1 MRTRVGLA
9 LTVLT
14 ACQGQVGD
22 PVGALPPGQ
31 PPPGPNTRE
40 DGGVA
45 PDPTAP
51 FVAAQQ
57 EARRLSQAEL
67 DQTLRDVLGDDQRPS
82 VRWLAEDE
90 FSPYDN
96 DYTLQVA
103 SENLIASLEV
113 LAADVADRAMAD
125 VARRDRLIPCRPS
138 GPGDEACLRRFVE
151 SIGPQLL
158 RRPLELNEADPY
170 VALISYAT
178 EVAPDVPHDFY
189 TAAGLVLRAFLQ
201 DPEVLYRI
209 EVGSPTAMPGIVQL
223 NPYELATRMSYLI
236 WGSSPDDALY
246 ADAAA
251 GVLDSAAGR
260 RTAAARMFEDDRA
273 KEQLH
278 RFHAQWL
285 GYRAIPHSA
294 ELVRAFNAET
304 SALLDKVIFEDQ
316 ASYTELFRSPETWVD
331 GMLAAHYGLPAP
343 SGAAGW
349 VPYGAA
355 QGRAGILSHGSVMA
369 AFSKFTDTSPTQR
382 GIFIRTR
389 LMCLPILRPPPTVV
403 ADQPPGNPNETC
415 KKARYQAHVEIESC
429 ANCHN
434 QMDPIGFGLEQFDI
448 AGRLRT
454 HDEGLPECPIDGQ
467 GALPGVGPFS
477 GPADLAQKLLDTE
490 QIQKCVVQ
498 QYATYALG
506 RLPAAGER
514 NYLNELYGDFQAQ
527 QYRFGDW
534 ILSYVA
540 SEPFGL
546 KREGN

>member
-1 MRTRVGLA
+1 MA
-9 LTVLT
+9 AVLLV
-14 ACQGQVGD
+14 ACQGKLGD
-22 PVGALPPGQ
+22 PTGPLL
-31 PPPGPNTRE
+31 PPPGTNDPRNPSNGNDAGTT
-40 DGGVA
+40 

-51 FVAAQQ
+51 FIAAEQ
-57 EARRLSQAEL
+57 EVRRLSQAEL
-67 DQTLRDVLGDDQRPS
+67 DQTLRDVLEDDQRPA

-125 VARRDRLIPCRPS
+125 TTRRDRLIPCRPS
-138 GPGDEACLRRFVE
+138 GPGDSACLRQFVE
-151 SIGPQLL
+151 SIGPKLL
-158 RRPLELNEADPY
+158 RRPLEPNEADPY
-170 VALISYAT
+170 VALIAYAT
-178 EVAPDVPHDFY
+178 EVAPEVPHDFY
-189 TAAGLVLRAFLQ
+189 TAANLVLRAFLQ

-209 EVGSPTAMPGIVQL
+209 EVGAPTAMPGVVQL

-236 WGSSPDDALY
+236 WGSTPDDALY

-251 GVLDSAAGR
+251 GVLDSSAGR
-260 RTAAARMFEDDRA
+260 RTAAARMFADDRA
-273 KEQLH
+273 KDQLH

-304 SALLDKVIFEDQ
+304 SALLDKVIFDDR
-316 ASYTELFRSPETWVD
+316 ASYTELFRSRQTYVD
-331 GMLAAHYGLPAP
+331 ATLAAHYGLPAP

-349 VPYGAA
+349 VPYGSD
-355 QGRAGILSHGSVMA
+355 GRAGILSHGSVLA

-382 GIFIRTR
+382 GIFVRTR

-403 ADQPPGNPNETC
+403 ADQPPGNPDETC

-454 HDEGLPECPIDGQ
+454 HDEGLPECAIDGQ
-467 GALPGVGPFS
+467 GALPGFGTFS
-477 GPADLAQKLLDTE
+477 GPADLAQKLLDSE

-498 QYATYALG
+498 QYTTYALG
-506 RLPAAGER
+506 RVPSVAER
-514 NYLNELYGDFQAQ
+514 GWLNQLYADFSAE
-527 QYRFGDW
+527 QYHFDDW
-534 ILSYVA
+534 ILNYVA

-546 KREGN
+546 KRERGN